1 MPVYGYDSAWNKVE
15 VAEESDLATLA
26 ISVASKQE
34 KLNATGGAAQSDP
47 DTLRTTGIY
56 YVPSTADNIPSNS
69 NYVIIVCSIDDTGTA
84 VMQVAIT
91 VDGTYIYTRMYVN
104 TTWTIW
110 KRWASQTYVNS
121 TFTRV
126 YSGTTIPDP
135 DFGKNGDIYYY
146 ISDDEISKIYTK
158 LDDVWKEAKQEGSAE
173 DLAERVGTLEID
185 VEDVQSDVSAIQSS
199 VTALDTAVNTLE
211 EKVPTHMKMLSTTVT
226 IASGVGQ
233 VTFETMGITGRTLI
247 DAMCVVRYAS
257 SAGAGNCFASVQL
270 SSNYINVYIRNGVT
284 SSLATDGTYAIT
296 LFYTYT

>member
-1 MPVYGYDSAWNKVE
+1 MPVYGYDPAWNKVE

-47 DTLRTTGIY
+47 DDLKTTGIY

-69 NYVIIVCSIDDTGTA
+69 NYVIIVCSIDDSGTA

-104 TTWTIW
+104 TMWTIW

-126 YSGTTIPDP
+126 YSGTTVPDA
-135 DFGKNGDIYYY
+135 DLGKNGDIYYY
-146 ISDDEISKIYTK
+146 ISDNEISKIYTK
-158 LDDVWKEAKQEGSAE
+158 IDDVWKENKTEGSVE
-173 DLAERVGTLEID
+173 DLTDRVGTLETD
-185 VEDVQSDVSAIQSS
+185 VEDIQSS
-199 VTALDTAVNTLE
+199 VTALNTAVNTLE
-211 EKVPTHMKMLSTTVT
+211 AKVPTYMKMLSTTVT
-226 IASGVGQ
+226 ISSGVGQ

-247 DAMCVVRYAS
+247 DAMCVIRYAS

-270 SSNYINVYIRNGVT
+270 STNYINVYIRNGVT
-284 SSLATDGTYAIT
+284 SSLAADGTYAIT

>member
-47 DTLRTTGIY
+47 DNLKTTGIY

-69 NYVIIVCSIDDTGTA
+69 NYVIIVCSIDDSGST

-104 TTWTIW
+104 TMWTIW

-126 YSGTTIPDP
+126 YSGTTVPDV
-135 DFGKNGDIYYY
+135 DLGKNGDIYYY
-146 ISDDEISKIYTK
+146 ISNNEISKIYTK
-158 LDDVWKEAKQEGSAE
+158 LDDVWKENKQEGSVE
-173 DLAERVGTLEID
+173 DLTDRVGALETD
-185 VEDVQSDVSAIQSS
+185 VEDIQSS

-211 EKVPTHMKMLSTTVT
+211 EKVPTYMKMLSTTVT
-226 IASGVGQ
+226 ISSGVGQ
-233 VTFETMGITGRTLI
+233 VTFETMGITGRTLL
-247 DAMCVVRYAS
+247 DAMCVIRYAS

-270 SSNYINVYIRNGVT
+270 STNYINVYIRNGVT
-284 SSLATDGTYAIT
+284 SSIAADGLYAIT

>member
-47 DTLRTTGIY
+47 NDLKTTGIY

-69 NYVIIVCSIDDTGTA
+69 NYVIIVCSIDDSGTA

-91 VDGTYIYTRMYVN
+91 VDGTYIYTRMFVN
-104 TTWTIW
+104 TMWTIW

-126 YSGTTIPDP
+126 YSGTTVPDA
-135 DFGKNGDIYYY
+135 DLGKHGDIYYY
-146 ISDDEISKIYTK
+146 ISDNEISKIYTK
-158 LDDVWKEAKQEGSAE
+158 LDDVWKENKTEGSVE
-173 DLAERVGTLEID
+173 DLTDRVGTLETD
-185 VEDVQSDVSAIQSS
+185 VEDIQSS
-199 VTALDTAVNTLE
+199 VTALNTAVNTLE
-211 EKVPTHMKMLSTTVT
+211 EKVPTYMKMLSTTVT
-226 IASGVGQ
+226 VSSGVGQ
-233 VTFETMGITGRTLI
+233 VTFETMGITDRTLL

-270 SSNYINVYIRNGVT
+270 STNYINVYIRNGVT
-284 SSLATDGTYAIT
+284 SSLAADGTYAIT

>member
-34 KLNATGGAAQSDP
+34 KLNATGGTAQSDP
-47 DTLRTTGIY
+47 DDLKTTGIY

-104 TTWTIW
+104 TMWTIW

-126 YSGTTIPDP
+126 YSGTTAPDVEL
-135 DFGKNGDIYYY
+135 GKNGDIYYY
-146 ISDDEISKIYTK
+146 ISDNEISKIYTK
-158 LDDVWKEAKQEGSAE
+158 IDDIWKENKTEGSID
-173 DLAERVGTLEID
+173 DLTDRVGTLETT
-185 VEDVQSDVSAIQSS
+185 VEDIQSS
-199 VTALDTAVNTLE
+199 VTALNTAVNTLE
-211 EKVPTHMKMLSTTVT
+211 AKVPTYMKMLSTTVT
-226 IASGVGQ
+226 ISSGVGQ
-233 VTFETMGITGRTLI
+233 VTFEAMGITGRTLL

-270 SSNYINVYIRNGVT
+270 STNYINVYIRNGVT
-284 SSLATDGTYAIT
+284 SSLAADGTYAIT

>member
-47 DTLRTTGIY
+47 DTLKSTGIY

-104 TTWTIW
+104 TMWTIW

-126 YSGTTIPDP
+126 YSGTTVPDA
-135 DFGKNGDIYYY
+135 DLGKNGDIYYY
-146 ISDDEISKIYTK
+146 ISDNEISKIYTK
-158 LDDVWKEAKQEGSAE
+158 IDDVWKENKTEGSVE
-173 DLAERVGTLEID
+173 DLTDRVGTLENTI
-185 VEDVQSDVSAIQSS
+185 EDIQSS
-199 VTALDTAVNTLE
+199 VTALNTAVNTLE
-211 EKVPTHMKMLSTTVT
+211 AKVPTYMKMLSTTVE
-226 IASGVGQ
+226 ISSGVGQ

>member
-47 DTLRTTGIY
+47 DDLKTTGIY

-69 NYVIIVCSIDDTGTA
+69 NYVIIVCSIDDSGTA

-104 TTWTIW
+104 TMWTIW

-126 YSGTTIPDP
+126 YSGTTVPDA
-135 DFGKNGDIYYY
+135 DLGKNGDIYYY
-146 ISDDEISKIYTK
+146 ISNNEISKIYTK
-158 LDDVWKEAKQEGSAE
+158 LDDVWKENKTEGSVE
-173 DLAERVGTLEID
+173 DLTDRVGTLETD
-185 VEDVQSDVSAIQSS
+185 VEDIQSS
-199 VTALDTAVNTLE
+199 VTALNTAVNTLE
-211 EKVPTHMKMLSTTVT
+211 EKVPTYMKMLSTTVT
-226 IASGVGQ
+226 ISSGVGQ

-247 DAMCVVRYAS
+247 DAMCVIRYAS

-270 SSNYINVYIRNGVT
+270 STNYINVYIRNGVT
-284 SSLATDGTYAIT
+284 SSIAADGLYAIT

>member
-1 MPVYGYDSAWNKVE
+1 MPVYGYDPAWNKVE
-15 VAEESDLATLA
+15 VAEESDLAALA

-34 KLNATGGAAQSDP
+34 KLNAAGGAAQSDP
-47 DTLRTTGIY
+47 DDLKTTGIY

-69 NYVIIVCSIDDTGTA
+69 NYVIIVCSIDDSGTA

-91 VDGTYIYTRMYVN
+91 VDGTYIYTRMFVN
-104 TTWTIW
+104 TMWTIW

-126 YSGTTIPDP
+126 YSGTTVPDA

-146 ISDDEISKIYTK
+146 ISDNEISKIYTK
-158 LDDVWKEAKQEGSAE
+158 LDDVWKENKTEGSVE
-173 DLAERVGTLEID
+173 DLTDRVGTLETD
-185 VEDVQSDVSAIQSS
+185 VEDIQSS

-211 EKVPTHMKMLSTTVT
+211 EKVPTYMKMLSTTVT
-226 IASGVGQ
+226 ISSGVGQ

-247 DAMCVVRYAS
+247 DAMCVIRYAS

-270 SSNYINVYIRNGVT
+270 STNYINVYIRNGVT
-284 SSLATDGTYAIT
+284 SSLAADGTYAIT